1 MHARQILRR
10 VVPALQMAAKLL
22 HLCRG
27 YDVVAPMPAAEQR
40 GRALLRAGRADGAA
54 LSKVREHTAR
64 YMQRLHR
71 MLRLEESA
79 METDITRC
87 NATPRNIHN

>member
-1 MHARQILRR
+1 
-10 VVPALQMAAKLL
+10 MA
-22 HLCRG
+22 
-27 YDVVAPMPAAEQR
+27 PITAAEQH
-40 GRALLRAGRADGAA
+40 GRALLRAGRADVVT
-54 LSKVREHTAR
+54 LSNVRQHTAR

-87 NATPRNIHN
+87 DAIAKGGVTGVYELTSSH